1 MGNANEL
8 IELSVMREKIE
19 TAMASL
25 NTLYCSGCFG
35 KREASKFF
43 KAIGGLQTAV
53 TIIEDRIE
61 TLKRVIDF
69 EIRQGWA

>member
-1 MGNANEL
+1 MDNVNEL
-8 IELSVMREKIE
+8 VELSVLIAKIE
-19 TAMASL
+19 AAMISL

-35 KREASKFF
+35 KRDASKFF
-43 KAIGGLQTAV
+43 KAIGGLQPAV